1 MYRNYVFDFYGT
13 LADIRTD
20 EENLQLWE
28 KMSEIYA
35 ALGAPYKAEELK
47 SAFRRM
53 ENGEVNRLKREHWK
67 RRGYEKSGR
76 SEASQAEKDTI
87 KTGQAEANAP
97 EADRQEMCRAET
109 GEPEADR
116 PKMCWAETDKTE
128 ADRPKMCRAET
139 DKTESD
145 RPEMCRAETGAP
157 ESDRPE
163 IYQAEE
169 ENAEPDLTKVFAMLY
184 HEKNAPCDAAQ
195 ARMTAITFRA
205 LSRRFLR
212 LYDGV
217 EELLGE
223 LRRRGRKIY
232 LLSNAQSDFT
242 RPEIEMLGLTHY
254 FDGIVLS
261 SEQGCKKPSP
271 VFFRR
276 LLERYGLKPSE
287 SIMIGNDETADIA
300 GARSVGMDTLYIHTD
315 ISPEEYGKVPA
326 TYRVMDGDFRKTA
339 QLLLDADARS

>member
-20 EENLQLWE
+20 EENPQLWE

-35 ALGAPYKAEELK
+35 ALGAPYRAEELK

-53 ENGEVNRLKREHWK
+53 ESEEVNRLKREHRK

-76 SEASQAEKDTI
+76 SEASQAETDTI
-87 KTGQAEANAP
+87 KTDQAEANAP
-97 EADRQEMCRAET
+97 EADR
-109 GEPEADR
+109 
-116 PKMCWAETDKTE
+116 
-128 ADRPKMCRAET
+128 
-139 DKTESD
+139 
-145 RPEMCRAETGAP
+145 PEMCEAETGAP

-300 GARSVGMDTLYIHTD
+300 GARSVGMNTLYIHTD
-315 ISPEEYGKVPA
+315 ISPVEYGKVPA
-326 TYRVMDGDFRKTA
+326 TYRVMDGDFRKAA

>member
-1 MYRNYVFDFYGT
+1 MYQNYVFDFYGT

-20 EENLQLWE
+20 EENPQLWE
-28 KMSEIYA
+28 KMSEIYT

-53 ENGEVNRLKREHWK
+53 ENGEVNRLKREQRNK
-67 RRGYEKSGR
+67 SVYEKAGR
-76 SEASQAEKDTI
+76 TEASQAEKD
-87 KTGQAEANAP
+87 ELEVDRP
-97 EADRQEMCRAET
+97 ELCRVEKDV
-109 GEPEADR
+109 PEADR
-116 PKMCWAETDKTE
+116 PKMC
-128 ADRPKMCRAET
+128 C
-139 DKTESD
+139 
-145 RPEMCRAETGAP
+145 AETGAP

-163 IYQAEE
+163 VCEAETGAPEADRPEIYQAEA

-300 GARSVGMDTLYIHTD
+300 GARSVGMNTLYIHTD

-326 TYRVMDGDFRKTA
+326 TYRVMDGDFRKAA

>member
-13 LADIRTD
+13 LADICTD
-20 EENLQLWE
+20 EENPRLWE
-28 KMSEIYA
+28 KMSEIYG
-35 ALGAPYKAEELK
+35 ALGAPYGAEELK

-53 ENGEVNRLKREHWK
+53 ENEEVDRLKREH
-67 RRGYEKSGR
+67 RERPGYEKAR
-76 SEASQAEKDTI
+76 RAEADQAEKDAI
-87 KTGQAEANAP
+87 KTGQAEANATK
-97 EADRQEMCRAET
+97 ADRPEVCQAET
-109 GEPEADR
+109 G
-116 PKMCWAETDKTE
+116 KTE
-128 ADRPKMCRAET
+128 VH
-139 DKTESD
+139 KTEVYKS
-145 RPEMCRAETGAP
+145 
-157 ESDRPE
+157 E
-163 IYQAEE
+163 IYQTEA

-184 HEKNAPCDAAQ
+184 HEKNAPCDVSQ

-205 LSRRFLR
+205 LSRKFLR

-223 LRRRGRKIY
+223 LRSRGKGVY

-242 RPEIEMLGLTHY
+242 RPEIEMLGVSRY

-276 LLERYGLKPSE
+276 LLERFGLKPSE
-287 SIMIGNDETADIA
+287 SVMIGNDEAADIA

-315 ISPEEYGKVPA
+315 ISPQVYGKVPA
-326 TYRVMDGDFRKTA
+326 TYRVMDGDFRKVGG
-339 QLLLDADARS
+339 LVIKR

>member
-20 EENLQLWE
+20 EENPQLWE

-35 ALGAPYKAEELK
+35 ALGAPYRAEELK
-47 SAFRRM
+47 SAFRKM
-53 ENGEVNRLKREHWK
+53 ESEEVNRLKREHRK

-76 SEASQAEKDTI
+76 SEASQAETDTI
-87 KTGQAEANAP
+87 KTDQAEANAP
-97 EADRQEMCRAET
+97 EADR
-109 GEPEADR
+109 
-116 PKMCWAETDKTE
+116 
-128 ADRPKMCRAET
+128 
-139 DKTESD
+139 
-145 RPEMCRAETGAP
+145 PEMCEAETGAP

-261 SEQGCKKPSP
+261 SEQGCKKPHSF
-271 VFFRR
+271 V
-276 LLERYGLKPSE
+276 S
-287 SIMIGNDETADIA
+287 
-300 GARSVGMDTLYIHTD
+300 AR
-315 ISPEEYGKVPA
+315 
-326 TYRVMDGDFRKTA
+326 
-339 QLLLDADARS
+339 

>member
-28 KMSEIYA
+28 KMSEIYT
-35 ALGAPYKAEELK
+35 ALGAPYGAEELK
-47 SAFRRM
+47 RTFRRM
-53 ENGEVNRLKREHWK
+53 ENEEVNRLKREQRK
-67 RRGYEKSGR
+67 RRGYEKAGR
-76 SEASQAEKDTI
+76 TEASQAEKDTI
-87 KTGQAEANAP
+87 KTDQAEANEP
-97 EADRQEMCRAET
+97 EADRPEMCRAET

-116 PKMCWAETDKTE
+116 PGMCWAETG
-128 ADRPKMCRAET
+128 AP
-139 DKTESD
+139 ESD
-145 RPEMCRAETGAP
+145 RPEVCEAETDAP

-163 IYQAEE
+163 IYQAEA
-169 ENAEPDLTKVFAMLY
+169 ENEEPDLTKVFAMLY

-205 LSRRFLR
+205 LSRKFLR

-261 SEQGCKKPSP
+261 SELGCKKPSP

-326 TYRVMDGDFRKTA
+326 TYRVMDGDFRKAA